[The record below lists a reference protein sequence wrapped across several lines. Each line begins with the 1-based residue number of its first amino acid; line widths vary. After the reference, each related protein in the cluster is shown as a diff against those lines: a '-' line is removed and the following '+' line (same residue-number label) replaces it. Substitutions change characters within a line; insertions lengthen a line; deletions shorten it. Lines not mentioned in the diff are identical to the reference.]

1 MLGGYLC
8 ASAQM
13 ACHLTD
19 LNSWGLPAVPVGS
32 DRSVPE
38 EANMNGS
45 LLGTVVGGLVLA
57 IAAYGVMAHYRRE
70 RRRADLLRHLDHHD
84 WCRWTRTRH

>member
-1 MLGGYLC
+1 
-8 ASAQM
+8 
-13 ACHLTD
+13 
-19 LNSWGLPAVPVGS
+19 
-32 DRSVPE
+32 
-38 EANMNGS
+38 MNGS
-45 LLGTVVGGLVLA
+45 LLGTAVGMLVLA